1 MCSLIAVEFWMTILL
16 SAILEPLDTSCSSI
30 RVITLLSLEGIVKYI
45 IRQFTCVTLNL
56 QLLLKFFQ
64 R

>member
-56 QLLLKFFQ
+56 HLLLKFFQ